1 VVELWVVAMVTILL
15 IRARTVDVVDHV
27 WCVNSVEFA
36 CPGEAG
42 EGFPPLVQRGDGL
55 FERRGDIGGGAL
67 CVELGHDEAE
77 ARADRVDRVLP
88 GVSQGPGRDLQA
100 RRQRQRAAAVLLKY
114 IVIRVPQ
121 KRNIVS

>member
-1 VVELWVVAMVTILL
+1 VVELWVGLVLTVLTISAC
-15 IRARTVDVVDHV
+15 IVDVVDHV
-27 WCVNSVEFA
+27 GAPTVDSVEFA
-36 CPGEAG
+36 CPCEAG

-100 RRQRQRAAAVLLKY
+100 RRQRQRAAAVLL
-114 IVIRVPQ
+114 
-121 KRNIVS
+121 